1 MTKKIFAM
9 FLAVLMVVSMLPT
22 SVFAAGT
29 CPYKGTGL
37 HTAENCDNTVIG
49 EPVAATCNTPGFT
62 AYKCNACGDEF
73 HDNVTPATGAHT
85 WENVG
90 DIEPTC
96 EKEGWKDAKECS
108 VCHKVEGKT
117 RIAPLGEKNG
127 VQVYNCQWEITNP
140 QIDCLTGGEQI
151 WKCVNCGDEKT
162 VKIDKKAAHAWGDFQ
177 LITAATATTNGKA
190 ERVCKDCGAKD
201 EVVVYYA
208 HECENHLITITGY
221 PMTCTTDGLKDHQEC
236 RICGKKFDMDG
247 KALKDSDVKKLV
259 IAAKHTYECP
269 LNCPLKDTDH
279 KQQDGSTIHV
289 ATCVD
294 TVLHCKVC
302 DQTLAP
308 NVEHTYSTNYEEKK
322 DPTCVASGWKTY
334 KCTSCKLA
342 IKTEILPAL
351 NHKTVEVEVPATCV
365 SIGYTFTYCTRIGCK
380 DCIATQGTVTDK
392 NGLNYS
398 VQMDGFSPIES
409 LPTFEKAEDRV
420 LGGFYLALEQTK
432 AETVLYFTGKMDGN
446 FLATSNDVREAVQVY
461 LERVHVGLSNQYY
474 LFFYNA
480 EGAKTYIDLE
490 AYEKTSNSGSKY
502 AAAAVKLTTET
513 PKAIFTWDDT
523 YEVLVSKEM
532 VYNAAGA
539 KDSFFLG
546 TYNKYETISASNDSY
561 LSQGGQFLA
570 KLCEVG
576 AKKDV
581 QLTAKPTFNYDA
593 GFNASNHAHNLTQT
607 VLVPAECEVKG
618 AGEYRCSACGWSE
631 PFEIPAGHD
640 FVAQT
645 TGKVNN
651 EDAYKAP
658 TCVPGYIYKVCTC
671 GEFQKVVLAG
681 YGHVMGTEQNPVLN
695 HETTS
700 GYKHTDCT
708 IEGCDYSIK
717 GAYMVWEGVGKVYD
731 SWTAAAAAHNN
742 KLSADGTVIV
752 KGDCST
758 AKRTQYKCECG
769 VWVVV
774 EETGYGYGKH
784 LDMLTD
790 GQYKAPDCVNAGGF
804 YTFYCD
810 GCKAY
815 VGSAPYS
822 ETPGEANWNPEAA
835 LGHDFQVARG
845 HECAGCDNPDYDDV
859 HKTCKRDGCTVTV
872 PCYKELKTVTVSS
885 GNDLCDTT
893 VMEYY
898 WCEKCQDEH
907 IRNFVKALDHEWKPV
922 LNDKGEINYTKK
934 PSCTE
939 EGTYT
944 EKCAVCGDTR
954 EAVAPIVAH
963 KNKAGELFF
972 NKCTDTIA
980 DRHCVV
986 CCACTSKGASH
997 DCTKF
1002 DTNSSKPGVQ
1012 PCACVIPADHQW
1024 DTVLMPSNCSMAPY
1038 WAKSCPDCGARENE
1052 VVTEYVFD
1060 VTVGA
1065 EEIVH
1070 MGHKPAEIDYVQATK
1085 DGKLVFDKDGKP
1097 VMEAKKYPG
1106 FTYEEYT
1113 YVWYTVVEG
1122 KLVKNTETYTAKF
1135 IERKAASYIEEGYD
1149 LFVCQICNSEEKNVK
1164 AKLSGLG
1171 FEFSVENALGG
1182 NEFTYGSLIEVVVS
1196 VNGNNAAVH
1205 GFNFNVS
1212 VANAVAGAKFVG
1224 YEKLNEDFNL
1234 VVLKPENTGSKATI
1248 SGFAANDASGKQ
1260 QNITINGKTEL
1271 VKLFFRLADKAF
1283 VDASSLTAKF
1293 EPVPN
1298 QPAVTVLKD
1307 GNSVDVTANT
1317 NILNKDFA
1325 TRGFLNFN
1333 NDTAANTKDLQMAM
1347 SMITLEHVDGKTYDV
1362 TVDVNKDGVVDLQDL
1377 SIAYN
1382 YVVGNYDLVDLLVM
1396 GISAEEIVLL
1406 DLNEKVLC
1414 NNPNCQYELDA
1425 DWNRCPICGN
1435 YQ

>member
-22 SVFAAGT
+22 SVFAAG
-29 CPYKGTGL
+29 CPGKGN
-37 HTAENCDNTVIG
+37 HTALNCDNTVLG
-49 EPVAATCNTPGFT
+49 VTDPTCKVPGFT
-62 AYKCNACGDEF
+62 AYKCNDCGEEF

-85 WENVG
+85 YV
-90 DIEPTC
+90 DAPDKAPTC
-96 EKEGWKDAKECS
+96 EEAGYTGAQICS
-108 VCHKVEGKT
+108 GCGDVKAATTIPALSNGK
-117 RIAPLGEKNG
+117 
-127 VQVYNCQWEITNP
+127 YNCQWEITNP
-140 QIDCLTGGEQI
+140 QINCLTGGEQI
-151 WKCVNCGDEKT
+151 WKCVNCGAEKT
-162 VKIDKKAAHAWGDFQ
+162 VKIDKKDAHAWGEFQ
-177 LITAATATTNGKA
+177 LVTAATATTNGLAK
-190 ERVCKDCGAKD
+190 RVCACGAVD

-208 HECENHLITITGY
+208 HKCEDHLITIEGY
-221 PMTCTTDGLKDHQEC
+221 PKTCTTDGLVEHQEC
-236 RICGKKFDMDG
+236 RICGKKFDMSD
-247 KALKDSDVKKLV
+247 KALKDSDIKKLV
-259 IAAKHTYECP
+259 LTAGHTYRCP
-269 LNCPLKDTDH
+269 DSCELKASH
-279 KQQDGSTIHV
+279 NNGHNHE

-294 TVLHCKVC
+294 TVLECEVCK
-302 DQTLAP
+302 QTLAV
-308 NVEHTYSTNYEEKK
+308 NVAHNFK
-322 DPTCVASGWKTY
+322 DWTTEQEPTCVKSGY
-334 KCTSCKLA
+334 KKSTCANCGIAVS
-342 IKTEILPAL
+342 TEILSAL
-351 NHKTVEVEVPATCV
+351 GHKTIEVEVPATCI
-365 SIGYTFTYCTRIGCK
+365 SIGYTFTYCTRTDCK
-380 DCIATQGTVTDK
+380 DCIGTQGTVTDK

-420 LGGFYLALEQTK
+420 LGGFYLALEQIK
-432 AETVLYFTGKMDGN
+432 AGTVLYFTGKMDGN
-446 FLATSNDVREAVQVY
+446 FLAASNDVREAVQVY

-480 EGAKTYIDLE
+480 EGVKTYIDLDP
-490 AYEKTSNSGSKY
+490 YVKSNGKT
-502 AAAAVKLTTET
+502 AAAVKLTTET
-513 PKAIFTWDDT
+513 PKAIFAWDNVNMIMVSLEMKCSDT
-523 YEVLVSKEM
+523 KS
-532 VYNAAGA
+532 
-539 KDSFFLG
+539 DRFFLG
-546 TYNKYETISASNDSY
+546 TYNNFETISASSAGQY
-561 LSQGGQFLA
+561 LGGNGQYYA

-576 AKKDV
+576 AKQDV
-581 QLTAKPTFNYDA
+581 QLTAAPTFNYDA

-631 PFEIPAGHD
+631 PFEIPAGHN

-742 KLSADGTVIV
+742 KLSAQGTVIV
-752 KGDCST
+752 KGDCAT

-822 ETPGEANWNPEAA
+822 ENPGEANWNAEAA
-835 LGHDFQVARG
+835 LGHDFQVVRG
-845 HECAGCDNPDYDDV
+845 HECAGCDTPVYDDV
-859 HKTCKRDGCTVTV
+859 HKTCKREGCTVTV
-872 PCYKELKTVTVSS
+872 PCYKVLKTVTVSS

-907 IRNFVKALDHEWKPV
+907 IRNFVKALGHDFKPT
-922 LNDKGEINYTKK
+922 LNEKGEIVYSKT
-934 PSCTE
+934 PTCTAAGE
-939 EGTYT
+939 YIVT
-944 EKCAVCGDTR
+944 CAVCGDTDTWT
-954 EAVAPIVAH
+954 ADPIAH
-963 KNKAGELFF
+963 ENKAGEKFF
-972 NKCTDTIA
+972 NKCTDTVA
-980 DRHCVV
+980 DRHCVKCCV
-986 CCACTSKGASH
+986 CTNKGAAH
-997 DCTKF
+997 NCTADQDKN
-1002 DTNSSKPGVQ
+1002 TAGVQ
-1012 PCACVIPADHQW
+1012 TCPCVIPADHQYNS
-1024 DTVLMPSNCSMAPY
+1024 VKMPSTCSMPPY
-1038 WAKSCPDCGARENE
+1038 LAMSCPDCGHRTNKVMTE
-1052 VVTEYVFD
+1052 VDGEAVIFD
-1060 VTVGA
+1060 
-1065 EEIVH
+1065 
-1070 MGHKPAEIDYVQATK
+1070 GHKPAAIDMIPEVGE
-1085 DGKLVFDKDGKP
+1085 DGKLTGNMVA
-1097 VMEAKKYPG
+1097 VKYPG
-1106 FTYEEYT
+1106 FVYVENFEYT
-1113 YVWYTVVEG
+1113 YYVVENDEW
-1122 KLVKNTETYTAKF
+1122 VKKVDVYTAKF
-1135 IERKAASYIEEGYD
+1135 IERKAASYTEEGYD
-1149 LFVCQICNSEEKNVK
+1149 HFVCQICKTEEKNVK

-1182 NEFTYGSLIEVVVS
+1182 NEFTYGSLVEVIVS

-1234 VVLKPENTGSKATI
+1234 VVLKPENTGSMATI

-1396 GISAEEIVLL
+1396 GISAEEILLL
-1406 DLNEKVLC
+1406 DLNEKTFC
-1414 NNPNCQYELDA
+1414 NSSACGKEIDA
-1425 DWNRCPICGN
+1425 DAVYCPFCGN
-1435 YQ
+1435 HQ